1 MFSLTIKID
10 YYSLS
15 RMSKRVCFHIFIIL
29 FLILC
34 TAFFTSCRKEET
46 IEVRSK
52 TIYSYFDTVT
62 FIYSYANDSEE
73 TFFANAKI
81 VEDIL
86 RDYHKML
93 DIYNQ
98 YEGMNNLCTVNLNA
112 GKEPVK
118 VDRRLIDVL
127 LFSKK
132 LCEITEGKMDI
143 MMGSVLS
150 LWHEGRIS
158 EPQYLPSDEALDEAS
173 KHMGFDLLEID
184 EKNLTV
190 RITDS
195 EASIDVGAIGK
206 GYATEVAAKALQE
219 RGVSGYVINSGGN
232 IRCIG
237 NKADG
242 SKWVAG
248 IKNPSDP
255 ETLAVRLQISD
266 CACVTSGGYER
277 YLLVDGKKYS
287 HLIDKSTLR
296 PASYFGSV
304 TVITHDSALA
314 DGLATGLFCM
324 SYEDGLALVRSL
336 DDVKCIWIENDG
348 TVRKSDEI

>member
-1 MFSLTIKID
+1 ML
-10 YYSLS
+10 
-15 RMSKRVCFHIFIIL
+15 KRTGFHIIIVFFLL
-29 FLILC
+29 FF
-34 TAFFTSCRKEET
+34 AVFFVSCRKEDK
-46 IEVRSK
+46 IEVRSR
-52 TIYSYFDTVT
+52 TLYSYFDTVT

-73 TFFANAKI
+73 TFSANAKI

-98 YEGMNNLCTVNLNA
+98 YEGMNNLCTVNMNA
-112 GKEPVK
+112 GKDPIK

-150 LWHEGRIS
+150 LWHDARLS
-158 EPQYLPSDEALDEAS
+158 EPQYLPSDEALAEAS
-173 KHMGFDLLEID
+173 KHMGFGLLEID
-184 EKNLTV
+184 EENLTV

-206 GYATEVAAKALQE
+206 GYATEAAAKALEE

-232 IRCIG
+232 LRCIG

-248 IKNPSDP
+248 IKDPSDP
-255 ETLAVRLQISD
+255 DLLAVRLQISD

-277 YLLVDGKKYS
+277 YLLVDGKRYS
-287 HLIDKSTLR
+287 HLIDKASLR

-324 SYEDGLALVRSL
+324 SFEDGLSLVRSL
-336 DDVKCIWIENDG
+336 DDVLCIWIENDG
-348 TVRKSDEI
+348 TVRRSDEI

>member
-1 MFSLTIKID
+1 MLSLTIKID

-15 RMSKRVCFHIFIIL
+15 RMSKRVCFHIIIIL

-52 TIYSYFDTVT
+52 TVYSYFDTVT

-73 TFFANAKI
+73 TFSANAKI
-81 VEDIL
+81 IEDIL

-98 YEGMNNLCTVNLNA
+98 YDGMNNLCTVNLNA
-112 GKEPVK
+112 GKDPVK

-150 LWHEGRIS
+150 LWHDARLS
-158 EPQYLPSDEALDEAS
+158 EPQFLPSDEALAEAS
-173 KHMGFDLLEID
+173 KHMGFGLLEID
-184 EKNLTV
+184 EDNLTV
-190 RITDS
+190 RITDP

-206 GYATEVAAKALQE
+206 GYATEAAAKALEE

-232 IRCIG
+232 LRCIG

-255 ETLAVRLQISD
+255 ETLAVKLEISD

-277 YLLVDGKKYS
+277 YLQVDGKRYS
-287 HLIDKSTLR
+287 HLIDKATLR
-296 PASYFGSV
+296 PASFHGSV
-304 TVITHDSALA
+304 SVITHDSALA
-314 DGLATGLFCM
+314 DALATGLFCM

-336 DDVKCIWIENDG
+336 EDVQCIWIENDG
-348 TVRKSDEI
+348 TVRRTDGI